1 MQRIEIGTSAG
12 PRSALVWDGAGPD
25 APWLHF
31 AHATGMHAGLY
42 ARLLAP
48 LADRFRIVASDAR
61 GHGHS
66 PGGPVG
72 PLVEWEVFAADIIA
86 VMSAVA
92 ANAPWLLAGH
102 SMGGT
107 TSLLAAA
114 AHPARVAGLVL
125 LDPPFIPFA
134 AAREILASGERPQNP
149 MADQAARRRADFPDV
164 ATARAAWHGRGVFRT
179 WSDADLDAYLADGML
194 ATLSVGMPPAALSVG
209 LPPAAA
215 AGEGVTLACA
225 PAWEAATFRGVTL
238 RFEAALAALACP
250 FALLAGE
257 SGSTVHATE
266 FALIAAHPH
275 CIGAERLPGTTHFL
289 PLERGDAVRA
299 AIVHVAAAA
308 GVQAAVCH
316 ARP

>member
-1 MQRIEIGTSAG
+1 MQRVEIETRAG
-12 PRSALVWDGAGPD
+12 RRSALVWDTAGPE

-72 PLVEWEVFAADIIA
+72 ALVEWEVFADDIVA
-86 VMSAVA
+86 VMESVA
-92 ANAPWLLAGH
+92 PDAKWLLAGH

-107 TSLLAAA
+107 TSLLAASIQ
-114 AHPARVAGLVL
+114 PEQVAGLVL
-125 LDPPFIPFA
+125 LDPPFVPFA
-134 AAREILASGERPQNP
+134 AARAAIAAGERAQNP

-179 WSDADLDAYLADGML
+179 WSDADLDAYLADGI
-194 ATLSVGMPPAALSVG
+194 VAAPG
-209 LPPAAA
+209 
-215 AGEGVTLACA
+215 GVTLACA

-238 RFEAALAALACP
+238 HFETALAALACP

-257 SGSTVHATE
+257 TGSTVHAPE
-266 FALIAAHPH
+266 FEVIAGNSH
-275 CIGAERLPGTTHFL
+275 CIGAERMPGTTHFL
-289 PLERGDAVRA
+289 PLERGEAVRA
-299 AIVHVAAAA
+299 AIDKVAAARDKVD
-308 GVQAAVCH
+308 GGGEKIAA
-316 ARP
+316 A